1 MNLSS
6 VNIQNFRNLEAVQL
20 QFKPGLNILHGA
32 NAQGK
37 TSILEALYLLGHL
50 KSFRS
55 ARNEELIRQ
64 GQNRCRITASLS
76 HQGMVRDLALE
87 IGPEGKKPTVDGKET
102 RSAEAFFGWLRPILF
117 SPEEIS
123 LIKGAPAGRRAL
135 VDRAIFQSDPSFL
148 ERSQNYARVLKQ
160 RNCLLRDGASPRA
173 LEPWCEAL
181 ITSGARLRQDRR
193 DYLQRLNPRLG
204 QTYSEICDG
213 QETACVA
220 CDDQA
225 LDLPAQQ
232 QRLRREL
239 ASARER
245 EQRLGQTLVGPHRDE
260 PLFLVNGRPLKIF
273 GSQGQQRSF
282 ILAFKTAQLLDL
294 EEFVG
299 APAVFFL
306 DDMTS
311 ELDRHRQ
318 GHFFRFLLARKGQ
331 IILTTTEIQPLLEEG
346 LIPDCLYRVQHGQ
359 VREEHLE

>member
-1 MNLSS
+1 MNLTS
-6 VNIQNFRNLEAVQL
+6 VFIENFRNLESVQL
-20 QFKPGLNILHGA
+20 QFQPGLNILHGS

-50 KSFRS
+50 KSFR
-55 ARNEELIRQ
+55 ATRNEELIRQ
-64 GQNRCRITASLS
+64 GQAQSRISANLT
-76 HQGMVRDLALE
+76 HQGCARILALE
-87 IGPEGKKPTVDGKET
+87 IAAEGKKPTLDGKEA

-148 ERSQNYARVLKQ
+148 ERSQGYARVLKQ
-160 RNCLLRDGASPRA
+160 RNCLLRDGASRGA
-173 LEPWCEAL
+173 LEPWTETL
-181 ITSGARLRQDRR
+181 IVSGARLRQDRR
-193 DYLQRLNPRLG
+193 DYLQRLNPRLA
-204 QTYSEICDG
+204 QTYSEICAG
-213 QETACVA
+213 QETASLA
-220 CDDQA
+220 WSDETT
-225 LDLPAQQ
+225 DLAAEE

-239 ASARER
+239 SNSRER
-245 EQRLGQTLVGPHRDE
+245 EERLGQTLVGPHRDE
-260 PLFLVNGRPLKIF
+260 PLFLVDNRALKTY

-299 APAVFFL
+299 APAVFLL

-346 LIPDCLYRVQHGQ
+346 LIPDCLYRVESGQ

>member
-1 MNLSS
+1 MNLNS
-6 VNIQNFRNLEAVQL
+6 VSIQNFRNLASVQL

-50 KSFRS
+50 KSFRG
-55 ARNEELIRQ
+55 ARNEELVKQ
-64 GQNRCRITASLS
+64 GENQSRISANLI
-76 HQGMVRDLALE
+76 HQGSVRNLSLE
-87 IGPEGKKPTVDGKET
+87 ITNEGKKPTLDGKEA
-102 RSAEAFFGWLRPILF
+102 RSAESFFGWLRPILF

-123 LIKGAPAGRRAL
+123 LVKGAPAGRRAL

-148 ERSQNYARVLKQ
+148 ERSQGYARVLKQ
-160 RNCLLRDGASPRA
+160 RNCLLRDGASRKA
-173 LEPWCEAL
+173 LEPWTEAL
-181 ITSGARLRQDRR
+181 IGSGARLRQDRR
-193 DYLQRLNPRLG
+193 EYLQRLNPRLA
-204 QTYSEICDG
+204 QTYTEICAG
-213 QETACVA
+213 QESAGLA
-220 CDDQA
+220 WNDEA
-225 LDLPAQQ
+225 ADLPAQE
-232 QRLRREL
+232 QRLRAEL
-239 ASARER
+239 ASSRER
-245 EQRLGQTLVGPHRDE
+245 EERLGQTLVGPHRDE
-260 PLFLVNGRPLKIF
+260 PLFMVDDRVLKTY

-299 APAVFFL
+299 APAVFLL

-346 LIPDCLYRVQHGQ
+346 LIPDCLYRVQSGQ

>member
-6 VNIQNFRNLEAVQL
+6 VKIQNFRNLEQVHL
-20 QFKPGLNILHGA
+20 QFQPGLNILHGE

-55 ARNEELIRQ
+55 SRNEDLIRQ
-64 GQNRCRITASLS
+64 GHNLCRINASLS
-76 HQGMVRDLALE
+76 YQGTIRDLALE

-123 LIKGAPAGRRAL
+123 LVKGPPAGRRAL
-135 VDRAIFQSDPSFL
+135 VDRAIFQSDPGFL
-148 ERSQNYARVLKQ
+148 ERSQTYARVLKQ

-173 LEPWCEAL
+173 LEPWGEAL

-193 DYLQRLNPRLG
+193 DYLLRLNPRLRQIYG
-204 QTYSEICDG
+204 EICDG
-213 QETACVA
+213 QETASVVL
-220 CDDQA
+220 DDEA

-239 ASARER
+239 ANARER

-260 PLFLVNGRPLKIF
+260 PLFLVNNRPLKTF

-299 APAVFFL
+299 APAVFLL

-346 LIPDCLYRVQHGQ
+346 LIPDCLYRVQQGQ

>member
-1 MNLSS
+1 MNLNS
-6 VNIQNFRNLEAVQL
+6 VNIQNFRNLESVQL
-20 QFKPGLNILHGA
+20 QFQPGLNILHGA

-64 GQNRCRITASLS
+64 GHHTGRISARMT
-76 HQGMVRDLALE
+76 HQGTVRELALE
-87 IGPEGKKPTVDGKET
+87 IGPDGKKPTVDGKEA

-123 LIKGAPAGRRAL
+123 LIKGPPAGRRAL

-148 ERSQNYARVLKQ
+148 DRSQHYARVLKQ
-160 RNCLLRDGASPRA
+160 RNCLLRDGAGPET
-173 LEPWCEAL
+173 LDPWSEAL
-181 ITSGARLRQDRR
+181 ISSGARLRQDRR
-193 DYLQRLNPRLG
+193 QYLQRLNPRLS
-204 QTYSEICDG
+204 QTYGEICAD
-213 QETACVA
+213 QETASVVW
-220 CDDQA
+220 DDE
-225 LDLPAQQ
+225 AQNLAGEQ
-232 QRLRREL
+232 DRLRREL
-239 ASARER
+239 ATVRER
-245 EQRLGQTLVGPHRDE
+245 EQRLGQTLVGPHRDD
-260 PLFLVNGRPLKIF
+260 PMFLVDGRALKIF

-299 APAVFFL
+299 APAVFLL

-346 LIPDCLYRVQHGQ
+346 LVPDCLYRVQDGR

>member
-1 MNLSS
+1 MNLNS
-6 VNIQNFRNLEAVQL
+6 VSINNFRNIGSVQL
-20 QFKPGLNILHGA
+20 QFQPGLNILHGA

-50 KSFRS
+50 KSFRG
-55 ARNEELIRQ
+55 ARNEELIKQ
-64 GQNRCRITASLS
+64 GESQSRISAELT
-76 HQGMVRDLALE
+76 HQGSLRTLALE
-87 IGPEGKKPTVDGKET
+87 IGAEGKKPTLDGKEART
-102 RSAEAFFGWLRPILF
+102 AEAFFGWLRPILF

-123 LIKGAPAGRRAL
+123 LLKGVPAGRRAL

-148 ERSQNYARVLKQ
+148 ERSQGYARVLKQ
-160 RNCLLRDGASPRA
+160 RNCLLRDGASRSA
-173 LEPWCEAL
+173 LDPWTEAL
-181 ITSGARLRQDRR
+181 IASGSRLRQDRR
-193 DYLQRLNPRLG
+193 DYLQRLNPRLA
-204 QTYSEICDG
+204 QTYSEICAG
-213 QETACVA
+213 QESASLA
-220 CDDQA
+220 WNDEA
-225 LDLPAQQ
+225 ADLAGEE

-239 ASARER
+239 SNSRER
-245 EQRLGQTLVGPHRDE
+245 EERLGQTLVGPHRDE
-260 PLFLVNGRPLKIF
+260 PLFLVDGRALKTY

-299 APAVFFL
+299 APAVFLL

-346 LIPDCLYRVQHGQ
+346 LIPDCLYRVESGQ